1 MERKEVDD
9 QPTGR
14 SIEKKNLLLHTKMKK
29 VAIKRIRRMVILWK
43 IRCFFSASF
52 FSDWYCDAGDDI
64 SLSMIVYQRIWVCS
78 LRWYHTLYVQ

>member
-14 SIEKKNLLLHTKMKK
+14 SIERKIYYYTQRWKKLQLNAYVEWLYCGRLG
-29 VAIKRIRRMVILWK
+29 I
-43 IRCFFSASF
+43 FSTSF

-64 SLSMIVYQRIWVCS
+64 SLSMIVHQRIWVCS